1 MKKTGTRGTYM
12 RKKISAF
19 LLTIAL
25 LMLPGCDILGIQP
38 GTTVSSISAA
48 GSGTME
54 VHFIDAGQADAIFI
68 RLPDGKIMQIDAG
81 KNNTGDEITD
91 YIKSQGVEKVDY
103 LIGTHPHEDHI
114 GGLDNV
120 IKEFD
125 IGKIYMPRVSSSET
139 PTTQTYEDVLTAV
152 KNKGLAITAPHA
164 GDIIIE
170 GESYTAEVLSPKRE
184 DYTDLNEYSIVIKL
198 TYGSEKFLFMGDAE
212 AINEREIIDAGYDI
226 DADVLKLGHH
236 GSSTSSTADFLKKV
250 SPDYAVISCGAGNS
264 YGHPHDEVL
273 ERCSNLKINILRTD
287 TDGTVVMKTDG
298 ESIEVSKEK

>member
-1 MKKTGTRGTYM
+1 M

-38 GTTVSSISAA
+38 NTAVSSISA
-48 GSGTME
+48 GNGTME

-125 IGKIYMPRVSSSET
+125 IGKIYMPRVSPSET

-152 KNKGLAITAPHA
+152 KNKGLTITAPHA